1 MKLKNWNKMNWRK
14 EREKMQY
21 LHGSATIQAKSFWTY
36 VFHLWVYKTNFKSSK
51 SYVRFCISA
60 LARKHG
66 ITLGSEWMIMG
77 FFIRK
82 WIGLLIKTK
91 SKMLFRPLA
100 KQRRTWRQT
109 KQCVNVALRRENYQR
124 KNWMYAKIIYFNK
137 RKSKGK
143 K

>member
-1 MKLKNWNKMNWRK
+1 VILHKRFSAKTWNRVGEWVELDDNGL
-14 EREKMQY
+14 
-21 LHGSATIQAKSFWTY
+21 LHI
-36 VFHLWVYKTNFKSSK
+36 
-51 SYVRFCISA
+51 
-60 LARKHG
+60 
-66 ITLGSEWMIMG
+66 
-77 FFIRK
+77 K